1 MIKID
6 YANGTGTGD
15 VLWKLGYQGDFAL
28 IGGTDPTDWF
38 YAQHGPSFAS
48 TNTTGKFS
56 LILFDNGNDRVFPP
70 GVTCTACKYST
81 VPLLDIDETAKT
93 ATLRWNLT
101 APFYSFF
108 GGNAEVLKNGNV
120 EYCESA
126 TAGNGTIYE
135 VTQQGIPQIIWQ
147 MQTTGIYT
155 YRGQRIP
162 SLYPGV
168 QW

>member
-1 MIKID
+1 
-6 YANGTGTGD
+6 
-15 VLWKLGYQGDFAL
+15 
-28 IGGTDPTDWF
+28 
-38 YAQHGPSFAS
+38 
-48 TNTTGKFS
+48 
-56 LILFDNGNDRVFPP
+56 
-70 GVTCTACKYST
+70 

-120 EYCESA
+120 EYCESDVDS
-126 TAGNGTIYE
+126 AGDGKIYE
-135 VTQQGIPQIIWQ
+135 VTQQGTPQIVWQ
-147 MQTTGIYT
+147 MQSTGINV